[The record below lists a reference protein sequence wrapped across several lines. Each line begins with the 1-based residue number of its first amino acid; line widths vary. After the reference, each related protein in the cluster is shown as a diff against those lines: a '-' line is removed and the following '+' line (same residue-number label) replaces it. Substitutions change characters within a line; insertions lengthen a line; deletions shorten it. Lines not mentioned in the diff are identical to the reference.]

1 VVDRQATPAPGRGSH
16 DLAHWIRVF
25 EAQVDYIH
33 RTLRG
38 LGANRSDIDD
48 LVQEVLL
55 VMWRRRASYDAQ
67 RPLRPWIAGIAF
79 RAVQEQ
85 RRRTAR
91 ELLVD
96 APDMLADVPSTDE
109 QMEAAQTR
117 QLVYEALSR
126 VPERQRIVL
135 VMHEI
140 DGQPIRDIA
149 HALGIPRFTLYSRL
163 QGGLKAFAREMR
175 REQVVAALAPE
186 FRLLTHRALLA
197 VQGDCPGMSPEQ
209 RRRTLRGLVLLAD
222 RPRPDRSWRA
232 SSSQWLSLAAGAAVM
247 AGAALLAIVGPVFRE
262 RSSGGG
268 GREGVFALGRE
279 PNSVLTGPAFRAA
292 ARAPS
297 PPRLEVVARPPTP
310 FHGLVGHWRFD
321 DHRGSA
327 TARDVSGEGNDCMLR
342 RMDPETAWNRGAIS
356 GGVKLTGKGWLECP
370 TTGALTKLSQ
380 EITIT
385 AWVTRGTVIQN
396 YRALVARQLDVGRQ
410 DEFMFGFANGQL
422 LFASHVWKGRLMRP
436 LPPGLERWFHV
447 AVTRR
452 QDGLVVLFVNGTEI
466 GRGQTRP
473 GRLPGAGNP
482 LIVGAAVNGWD
493 PTRTEARFDGAIDD
507 LAIYDRALA
516 PAEIE
521 ALVAGRGSLSLL

>member
-1 VVDRQATPAPGRGSH
+1 M
-16 DLAHWIRVF
+16 F
-25 EAQVDYIH
+25 EAQIDYIH

-55 VMWRRRASYDAQ
+55 AMWRRRASYDAQ

-85 RRRTAR
+85 RRRTSR

-149 HALGIPRFTLYSRL
+149 QALGIPRFTLYSRL

-186 FRLLTHRALLA
+186 FRLLTPRALLA
-197 VQGDCPGMSPEQ
+197 VQRDGPGMPPEQ
-209 RRRTLRGLVLLAD
+209 RRRTLRGLVLLLAD

-232 SSSQWLSLAAGAAVM
+232 SPSRWLSLAAGAAVM
-247 AGAALLAIVGPVFRE
+247 AGAALLAITGPVFRE
-262 RSSGGG
+262 RSPGGG
-268 GREGVFALGRE
+268 GRELMFALGRE
-279 PNSVLTGPAFRAA
+279 PGSVPIGPAFRAA
-292 ARAPS
+292 AREPS

-310 FHGLVGHWRFD
+310 SHGLVGHWRFD
-321 DHRGSA
+321 DDRGSA
-327 TARDVSGEGNDCMLR
+327 TARDVSGEGNDCLLR
-342 RMDPETAWNRGAIS
+342 RLDPETAWNRGAAS

-370 TTGALTKLSQ
+370 ATGALTELSQ
-380 EITIT
+380 EITIA

-482 LIVGAAVNGWD
+482 LIIGAAVNGWD